1 MKSLRKLKVLFV
13 LFVCFGISKLEV
25 NAGVCDGHDVD
36 SNYGTCKAFGVTIGA
51 SYGKIN
57 SGYFMSPGY
66 HAITY
71 TGNAV
76 AFCLDPG
83 LPRTDSSTS
92 LELIREIDNSEING
106 PKSVGYYD
114 DGIYRMYFHFYNA
127 LLWQLNNGG
136 LNDSVVNLQR
146 AYFEYALRIWTLKND
161 FDYLSG
167 ISSKY
172 KIDAA
177 NFTGCAHY
185 IDGSIKNNGGSYKKY
200 GSVYSCFGIEENK
213 IYEEGVANY
222 YNSVGSSNTWENP
235 LSITT
240 DSKIVNVGTQKYY
253 RYEFNIK
260 FTNDKYTFFD
270 GTYSKGIQYGDIN
283 LGRAEFYLDDL
294 TVNGVSC
301 SSGNTCYNYS
311 GGGIVGEG
319 EERQFIVELTEE
331 QYNKLAEK
339 SDDGS
344 VSVTMYY
351 GYQHPLNIE
360 NLFTARYDLSNT
372 YQRMLVIQNY
382 VHKDTISIGKEPE
395 ITKCEHTSSGYTNSS
410 GNRVNNLSQYIASC
424 GCSSVDKTLL
434 SDGDLTYY
442 NNKCSNTIIEES
454 YSGSIGDCTS
464 NNATPDN
471 VLDSNS
477 SDSNYDS
484 YSLGYTKKIQINNY
498 CTETCTESINI
509 NDLKGRYTTKAGM
522 YFEFKKYPNLVAN
535 KKCTVDI
542 NYSQWKKDYEENLKS
557 LVNAYN
563 DWQKAFALED
573 SKDTSNSCCTSY
585 TCGFYGNSCCSA
597 TLYRYTAT
605 TYEGVEISDNRVTL
619 NNSTISN
626 GLKSEERTSCGSPI
640 NWQVDTKL
648 KEFQNQSA
656 KANAISSLKS
666 DLKVCNSKLFGTT
679 NENFYDFSHKLNY
692 YYYQTYSTSDGN
704 KVVKNNERASL
715 GGVNDSAFKVSQT
728 TPTGDSNENQSGSDV
743 TYSTLTESGI
753 SNETIYTY
761 NEDIYRN
768 VEYKVSYEHPEKEKY
783 AEIFTGNVKYNS
795 VDGKTIKLGYGYDTS
810 VSAIAKSDNK
820 TYYNFSKLGAS
831 DNKIFNHFK
840 DGNDIKRY
848 CTYEITNDVIEG
860 CEDGSCDSKLDVV
873 FRIVDSNNIDPNSR
887 LGTDSGF
894 KNWDNIKGETV
905 KSTMESSDTYNPENL
920 EYSFTLDSATIKKI
934 REYNSNCDGNEC
946 DPITYSSTDRSYS
959 ELSCNSDGNECTSK
973 FIDELYKS
981 NGYFGKNIA
990 TNIDG
995 RNKWKYLIYND
1006 TNGTW
1011 SIEENKTGKITSSM
1025 FSSLITQ
1032 YKSLGVDVTP

>member
-25 NAGVCDGHDVD
+25 NAGVCDEYDVD
-36 SNYGTCKAFGVTIGA
+36 GFSGTCKNKNLVVNINGR
-51 SYGKIN
+51 YPKIYSN
-57 SGYFMSPGY
+57 KYVGYFMNPGY
-66 HAITY
+66 YASTDA
-71 TGNAV
+71 GNAV
-76 AFCLDPG
+76 AFCLDP
-83 LPRTDSSTS
+83 S
-92 LELIREIDNSEING
+92 LEAPIGKKLTELRELDNTNLSGIGLYDNG
-106 PKSVGYYD
+106 VH
-114 DGIYRMYFHFYNA
+114 RMYYYFYNA

-146 AYFEYALRIWTLKND
+146 AYFEYAIRIWTLKND
-161 FDYLSG
+161 FDYLSQNSALYKDDAKNFIG
-167 ISSKY
+167 SALMVDSTIKY
-172 KIDAA
+172 SGVDQ
-177 NFTGCAHY
+177 GV
-185 IDGSIKNNGGSYKKY
+185 KY
-200 GSVYSCFGIEENK
+200 CFGDNTNLEK
-213 IYEEGVANY
+213 VRDY
-222 YNSVGSSNTWENP
+222 YNYGNTDSKIWENP

-240 DSKIVNVGTQKYY
+240 DSKIVNVGDQKYY

-283 LGRAEFYLDDL
+283 LGRAEFYLNDL

-360 NLFTARYDLSNT
+360 NLFTARYDLDNSNQ

-477 SDSNYDS
+477 FDSNYDS

-535 KKCTVDI
+535 KKCTVNI
-542 NYSQWKKDYEENLKS
+542 NYSQWKSDYETNLES
-557 LVNAYN
+557 LVEKYN
-563 DWQKAFALED
+563 NWQAAVAAKASE
-573 SKDTSNSCCTSY
+573 TSSSCCTSK
-585 TCGFYGNSCCSA
+585 TCGPYHNSCCKS
-597 TLYRYTAT
+597 TEYTYSYSYNKA
-605 TYEGVEISDNRVTL
+605 VIS
-619 NNSTISN
+619 NSTSLSYVN
-626 GLKSEERTSCGSPI
+626 SGTFTAGLGCGKGKI
-640 NWQVDTKL
+640 DWQVNTKL
-648 KEFQNQSA
+648 KEFQNQLT
-656 KANAISSLKS
+656 KANAIASLKS

-679 NENFYDFSHKLNY
+679 NENFYDFSQKLNY